1 MRNIWSASAVA
12 AGRGAPPREMLFKR
26 DRPRAIDRYIDYF
39 GDSGT
44 QQAAREIVVDDLLL
58 EASA

>member
-1 MRNIWSASAVA
+1 MTMRTVRLTISAWATPS
-12 AGRGAPPREMLFKR
+12 REVLFKR

-39 GDSGT
+39 GDADAR
-44 QQAAREIVVDDLLL
+44 AASEDVVDVLL

>member
-1 MRNIWSASAVA
+1 MRTVRLTSSAPVWATAS
-12 AGRGAPPREMLFKR
+12 REVLFKR

-39 GDSGT
+39 GDPDAC
-44 QQAAREIVVDDLLL
+44 AAAQDVVVDVLL